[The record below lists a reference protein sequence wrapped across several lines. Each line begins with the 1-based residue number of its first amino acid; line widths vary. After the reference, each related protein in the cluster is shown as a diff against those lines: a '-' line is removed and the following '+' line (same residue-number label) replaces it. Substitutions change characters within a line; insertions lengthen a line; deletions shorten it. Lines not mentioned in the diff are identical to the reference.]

1 MSHMSKTREPFTM
14 KKRLNSFRYAFAG
27 LRNLLAYEHNAR
39 IHLLAA
45 LLATIL
51 GIALQIEP
59 WEWAILAMAIFGVFV
74 AELFNSAIERLA
86 DVVSSGY
93 HEEIRKVKDY
103 CAAAVL
109 LASIL
114 AVIAGIIIFL
124 PELIRVL

>member
-1 MSHMSKTREPFTM
+1 MSKHREPFTM
-14 KKRLNSFRYAFAG
+14 KKRLNSFRYAFTG
-27 LRNLLAYEHNAR
+27 LRNLLVYEHNAR

-51 GIALQIEP
+51 GIALQITP
-59 WEWAILAMAIFGVFV
+59 GKWALLAIAIFGVFV

-86 DVVSSGY
+86 DVVSPGY

-114 AVIAGIIIFL
+114 ALIAGIIIFL

>member
-1 MSHMSKTREPFTM
+1 MSKHREPFTM

-27 LRNLLAYEHNAR
+27 IRNLLVYEHNAR
-39 IHLLAA
+39 IHLLSA

-51 GIALQIEP
+51 GIALQITP
-59 WEWAILAMAIFGVFV
+59 WKWAILAIAIFGVFV

-86 DVVSSGY
+86 DVVSPGY

-124 PELIRVL
+124 PELIRAL